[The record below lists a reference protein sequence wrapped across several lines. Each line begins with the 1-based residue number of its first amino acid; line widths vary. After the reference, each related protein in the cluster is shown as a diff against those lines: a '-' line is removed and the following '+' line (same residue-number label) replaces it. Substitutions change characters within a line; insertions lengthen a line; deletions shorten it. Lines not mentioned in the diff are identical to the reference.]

1 MPVIV
6 WWVIHA
12 LIAVLLFFLV
22 QWLLPAILGLVG
34 VGMPA
39 NIVTIVA
46 LLVALCYLLS
56 AWQGN
61 WWRRPVP

>member
-6 WWVIHA
+6 WWIVHA

-22 QWLLPAILGLVG
+22 EWLLPLVLGLIG
-34 VGMPA
+34 IAIPA
-39 NIVTIVA
+39 NIVTILA
-46 LLVALCYLLS
+46 LLVALCYLIG
-56 AWQGN
+56 AYQGN